1 MSSTSSGDRSE
12 EASHLPSVQPPIIGP
27 PTRDFS
33 SLCRSMGSEQ
43 PQEAE
48 QVQSRL
54 EQLPIPTPD
63 ESIFASNCQ
72 ELAGGDDELAIRMRK
87 LGELLRLESRQAAR
101 LLVVPARLLL
111 CGPDSVTEE
120 PTKDPIVAS
129 SLATFCYVACYTPQG
144 SLRQPLPLSLIYL
157 TSLKLMRT
165 YAPGLLAPG
174 FTDDPL
180 TVPFEGLVRF
190 HDPILRSGQGLP
202 GTGTSLMR
210 CSLLSPG
217 CCGTLRSS
225 AKLEDVRT
233 RGGAVLSLSSSLE
246 VDEIF
251 EASASLKAFTP
262 KSVLRAL
269 QRTICDGQDPSVKDW
284 SPSVPCLLVGPD
296 DALAASDGLNT
307 GQLCLRP
314 QVLVDV
320 RAPRPRALQP
330 SLRGSME
337 FDLESAGSAQIA
349 TFVNRAIATQRTY
362 AGREL
367 PDGKRGCVMLLLYN
381 GDGSCPRDSALY
393 TVISLLIEAGVPGVA
408 LLQGGYAAVAELR
421 GDQPLPSQ
429 KEILLGQVS
438 ETLSTLQETANE
450 SLRLAGERLQGT
462 RTQTATK
469 IDEVRIRLGDVTTTA
484 AANVKTQSD
493 ALAATANATF
503 ERLRGITAD
512 PNSWWGQASSG
523 FKSVATRMQQA
534 VVAQNPERNPDNYPS
549 FELAPLALSR
559 LSDSQV
565 LSIKPLLHIAGLYS
579 KVSTSV
585 EAVLTSVPEP
595 QPEPYHYTLADT
607 IDSVVL
613 EPYRDR
619 ICEIEGALLQHDG
632 LLPVTYLYGDASY
645 SIFSGHATT
654 LCPTPP
660 RSELPLGFCL
670 DALGELFFSML
681 SKWIAFGQVP
691 MVADVFFIAPTSK
704 DYSVVETESAS
715 STAVEIHHH
724 LVPKGIISPSLADK
738 ILLCGSA
745 VRVLGLCNIVDDTS
759 TNAENLSRL
768 RQLNV
773 LFDCTETGGFKMTA
787 PGCVRYIE
795 ASVERARALLNGWLR
810 GAVSPT
816 LLEHLSAVKGLYLL
830 GDGGFWQ
837 TFLEECAE
845 LTVARRGNV
854 SEYDLSAGPWQLAL
868 AEHFTE
874 TSHQANLASLRL
886 LPLGFAYASKP
897 LFNSD
902 TRLDS
907 ISSACIA
914 IPLLAPVRLSYT
926 NYVTKQSAGA
936 VPTIDWELA
945 CKSSLCLV
953 GTARLGGQGAGELL
967 RLGSS
972 GQCWATNRQLV
983 ARGKVLH
990 GNRVYRA
997 RIKFDV
1003 FQYAEMIKKV
1013 SLSTTDFDGIVRA
1026 HRAFL
1031 ADILSKCFLESNA
1044 RSRKIRLS
1052 IEKLSRACTKLAALG
1067 KQGIFDDA
1075 LPNERLGKA
1084 IKSLEDKFVVGVRD
1098 LISLLDDM
1106 HLTSSERAHSLSQL
1120 LLRLDY
1126 NEVYTSPPHTS
1137 INKPSNADTIRAE
1150 SYVGGDGGSN
1160 GAGGRRVHEVGASAV
1175 SEGANVSAV
1184 HPDNVEL
1191 QHERSNHIQ
1200 SGWSTRLN
1208 VLNGGV
1214 VGSGVLSSEDY
1225 GSRRRPGTE
1234 TSHLEGY
1241 DSAAAGILR
1250 VPGVPGGAQE
1260 SVSMDPREIQEEAS
1274 KTLTTTWWGSWA

>member
-1 MSSTSSGDRSE
+1 MLHD
-12 EASHLPSVQPPIIGP
+12 L
-27 PTRDFS
+27 
-33 SLCRSMGSEQ
+33 
-43 PQEAE
+43 
-48 QVQSRL
+48 
-54 EQLPIPTPD
+54 
-63 ESIFASNCQ
+63 
-72 ELAGGDDELAIRMRK
+72 
-87 LGELLRLESRQAAR
+87 
-101 LLVVPARLLL
+101 
-111 CGPDSVTEE
+111 
-120 PTKDPIVAS
+120 
-129 SLATFCYVACYTPQG
+129 
-144 SLRQPLPLSLIYL
+144 L
-157 TSLKLMRT
+157 TSLL
-165 YAPGLLAPG
+165 GL
-174 FTDDPL
+174 
-180 TVPFEGLVRF
+180 EGDFVVK
-190 HDPILRSGQGLP
+190 PIKASG
-202 GTGTSLMR
+202 
-210 CSLLSPG
+210 
-217 CCGTLRSS
+217 
-225 AKLEDVRT
+225 
-233 RGGAVLSLSSSLE
+233 
-246 VDEIF
+246 
-251 EASASLKAFTP
+251 
-262 KSVLRAL
+262 
-269 QRTICDGQDPSVKDW
+269 
-284 SPSVPCLLVGPD
+284 
-296 DALAASDGLNT
+296 
-307 GQLCLRP
+307 
-314 QVLVDV
+314 
-320 RAPRPRALQP
+320 
-330 SLRGSME
+330 
-337 FDLESAGSAQIA
+337 
-349 TFVNRAIATQRTY
+349 
-362 AGREL
+362 
-367 PDGKRGCVMLLLYN
+367 
-381 GDGSCPRDSALY
+381 
-393 TVISLLIEAGVPGVA
+393 
-408 LLQGGYAAVAELR
+408 
-421 GDQPLPSQ
+421 SQ
-429 KEILLGQVS
+429 S
-438 ETLSTLQETANE
+438 
-450 SLRLAGERLQGT
+450 GE
-462 RTQTATK
+462 
-469 IDEVRIRLGDVTTTA
+469 
-484 AANVKTQSD
+484 
-493 ALAATANATF
+493 
-503 ERLRGITAD
+503 
-512 PNSWWGQASSG
+512 
-523 FKSVATRMQQA
+523 
-534 VVAQNPERNPDNYPS
+534 PDNYPS

-565 LSIKPLLHIAGLYS
+565 LSIKPLLHVAGLYS
-579 KVSTSV
+579 KISASV
-585 EAVLTSVPEP
+585 EAVLTSIPEP

-632 LLPVTYLYGDASY
+632 LLPVTYLVAQLRDQTVLLNFFSSLLDDA
-645 SIFSGHATT
+645 
-654 LCPTPP
+654 
-660 RSELPLGFCL
+660 RSVRGCVLLDLLWSRYHILPDSSPIRAPLGFCL

-704 DYSVVETESAS
+704 DYSVVETESAG

-724 LVPKGIISPSLADK
+724 LIPKGIISPSLADK

-773 LFDCTETGGFKMTA
+773 FFDCTETGGFKMTA

-854 SEYDLSAGPWQLAL
+854 SEHDLSAGPWQLAL

-874 TSHQANLASLRL
+874 TSHQGNLASLRL

-897 LFNSD
+897 LFN
-902 TRLDS
+902 R
-907 ISSACIA
+907 
-914 IPLLAPVRLSYT
+914 
-926 NYVTKQSAGA
+926 A

-953 GTARLGGQGAGELL
+953 GTARLSGQGVAELL

-983 ARGKVLH
+983 ARGRFSTEVEFIAPESSSTSSSTKE
-990 GNRVYRA
+990 GSMR
-997 RIKFDV
+997 
-1003 FQYAEMIKKV
+1003 YAEMVKKV

-1150 SYVGGDGGSN
+1150 SGGDGGSS
-1160 GAGGRRVHEVGASAV
+1160 GAGGRRVHEVAAPAV
-1175 SEGANVSAV
+1175 SEGTTVSAV

-1200 SGWSTRLN
+1200 R
-1208 VLNGGV
+1208 
-1214 VGSGVLSSEDY
+1214 GSGVLSSEDY

-1241 DSAAAGILR
+1241 DSAAGLG

-1274 KTLTTTWWGSWA
+1274 KVLSAYEKSKALLESIRRRKLLRAAEEGGATE